1 MITVMSSP
9 SPSPSPSHDRSP
21 LAFLASDYA
30 SDGKKH
36 LLLAASGSVA
46 TIKLPRMAEALSRHT
61 NLSIRIVLTKAA
73 ENFLA
78 GQSDEQPTLQYL
90 QSIPNIDGVFVDQD
104 EWTEPWTRG
113 AGILHIEL
121 RRWSD
126 LLVIAPLSA
135 NSLAKMTT
143 GLADNLLLSIVRAWD
158 TTGATNSPATAV
170 KKIIVARKYVPSCS
184 TGLSPG
190 LELHSTVVESGWSDQ
205 PSVHVSHL
213 LDQDKLIRIF
223 FPAAMNTAM
232 WLHPIT
238 KKQIKILEEDWGAEG
253 NPKGW
258 VEVLEPIEKT
268 LACGDPG
275 SGAMR
280 EWTDVVSTIENR
292 LTLC

>member
-1 MITVMSSP
+1 
-9 SPSPSPSHDRSP
+9 
-21 LAFLASDYA
+21 
-30 SDGKKH
+30 
-36 LLLAASGSVA
+36 
-46 TIKLPRMAEALSRHT
+46 MAEALSRHT

-78 GQSDEQPTLQYL
+78 GQSDEQPTLRYL

-158 TTGATNSPATAV
+158 TTGATNSPRTAV
-170 KKIIVARKYVPSCS
+170 KKIIVA
-184 TGLSPG
+184 L
-190 LELHSTVVESGWSDQ
+190 
-205 PSVHVSHL
+205 
-213 LDQDKLIRIF
+213 KLIRILL
-223 FPAAMNTAM
+223 PAAMNTAM

-253 NPKGW
+253 KPNGW

-292 LTLC
+292 LTLY

>member
-1 MITVMSSP
+1 
-9 SPSPSPSHDRSP
+9 
-21 LAFLASDYA
+21 
-30 SDGKKH
+30 
-36 LLLAASGSVA
+36 
-46 TIKLPRMAEALSRHT
+46 MAEALSRHT

-170 KKIIVARKYVPSCS
+170 KKIIVAP
-184 TGLSPG
+184 
-190 LELHSTVVESGWSDQ
+190 
-205 PSVHVSHL
+205 
-213 LDQDKLIRIF
+213 
-223 FPAAMNTAM
+223 AMNTAM